1 MVERFLAK
9 ENVASSNLVFRSIT
23 YLISERSTHR
33 LWHHSQ
39 AVRPRP
45 AKPLSTVR
53 FCVVPPN
60 ADVAKSADARDL
72 KSLGSNPIP
81 VQVRASAP
89 RKLTELLVITDNS
102 VFYAFLFTFTKW
114 LKNSK
119 KVLNSKKILK
129 NLYLN
134 LYLKCIS
141 N

>member
-1 MVERFLAK
+1 MGAQLSWQSICLTSRRSQVRVLQFPPLTSLNHESHLFGSNFFICGSGSVVERFLAK

-89 RKLTELLVITDNS
+89 I
-102 VFYAFLFTFTKW
+102 
-114 LKNSK
+114 
-119 KVLNSKKILK
+119 
-129 NLYLN
+129 
-134 LYLKCIS
+134 
-141 N
+141 